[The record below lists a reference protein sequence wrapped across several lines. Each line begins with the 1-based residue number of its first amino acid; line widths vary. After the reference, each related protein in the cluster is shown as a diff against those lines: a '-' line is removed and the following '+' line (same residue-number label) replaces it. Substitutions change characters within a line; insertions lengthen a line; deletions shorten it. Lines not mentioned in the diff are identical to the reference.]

1 MAGYPV
7 CQADS
12 TIIMSSLI
20 SIIPPLLTKAQKHHI
35 RLPAICSGDEAALL
49 SQTQQLLQSLGTQAI
64 YWIGNH
70 KPDDAVAVSSIRHQ
84 SILGSECD
92 VLVINAFNQF
102 PAELI
107 AASAGCVRAG
117 GLWLMLMPEPQ
128 QFSQQPNLAHQA
140 LLPYPFQAATHRG
153 SFQSFWLT
161 QARSANILY
170 IENGVI
176 NHALHWPVTN
186 STSVTYAEQELAI
199 SSIMQVATGHR
210 KRPLILTAD
219 RGRGKSAALGIA
231 AARLAS
237 AGKSTLLIT
246 APTPDSASVALTH
259 FRKQVPESLQHC
271 LRYIPPDELLLQKPA
286 TALLLIDEAA
296 AIPTPQLKKIT
307 QHYNRLVFATTEHG
321 YEGSGHGFRLRFKPY
336 LEQHMPQFRQLHL
349 QQPIR
354 YAAHDPL
361 EKLIFNSFLLRQE
374 VTTPANG
381 IEQPLSSHRYQSEQL
396 RQLPHKLTA
405 IYTLLSLAHY
415 QTQTRDLAALLDNPA
430 LSVFTLEHDGF
441 VVACA
446 LLSQEGELPD
456 SLCQDIFRGKKRVQG
471 HLLAQSLAFHC
482 AQPEMI
488 TLKLARIMRITVHP
502 EYQRRNV
509 GSRLLQEINTYC
521 TMAGYDMLGT
531 SFGLT
536 SELLKFWQKSSYSMV
551 RLGTQP
557 DKASA
562 EYSALMVQPLKAEL
576 HETCSVLAQDFSAAL
591 YLQLP
596 FNYSAL
602 PTCLILELVTP
613 PAAKQLTT
621 QEKLLLELFAD
632 NQRPVELIYPIL
644 HNWFNQ
650 YYTKLPLHS
659 AALFCALLWQKKA
672 WHEMAFMFNLNG
684 KPAIIRELQQIVRM
698 IGHSF
703 NLKM

>member
-7 CQADS
+7 CPANS
-12 TIIMSSLI
+12 TVTAMSGLI
-20 SIIPPLLTKAQKHHI
+20 SIITPLLPEAQKHHV
-35 RLPAICSGDEAALL
+35 RLPVICSGDEATLL
-49 SQTQQLLQSLGTQAI
+49 SQTQLLLQSLNVQTI

-70 KPDDAVAVSSIRHQ
+70 KPDNAVAISSIRHQ
-84 SILGSECD
+84 SVLGSECD
-92 VLVINAFNQF
+92 ILVVNAFNQF

-107 AASAGCVRAG
+107 AASAGCVKAG

-128 QFSQQPNLAHQA
+128 QFARQPNLAHQA
-140 LLPYPFQAATHRG
+140 LLPYPLKASTHQG
-153 SFQSFWLT
+153 CFQSFWLP
-161 QARSANILY
+161 QAMSANILY
-170 IENGVI
+170 IENGTI
-176 NHALHWPVTN
+176 SRPLHWPATN
-186 STSVTYAEQELAI
+186 STSVSYAEQELAI
-199 SSIMQVATGHR
+199 SAIMQVATGHR

-231 AARLAS
+231 AARLAL
-237 AGKSTLLIT
+237 AGKTTLLLT
-246 APTPDSASVALTH
+246 APTPDAASIALAH
-259 FRKQVPESLQHC
+259 FRKQVPEPLQSC
-271 LRYIPPDELLLQKPA
+271 LRYLPPDELLQQQPEA
-286 TALLLIDEAA
+286 ALLLIDEAA

-336 LEQHMPQFRQLHL
+336 LELHMPQFRQLHL

-361 EKLIFNSFLLRQE
+361 EQLIFKSFLLRQE
-374 VTTPANG
+374 LTTASNY
-381 IEQPLSSHRYQSEQL
+381 IEQPLSTHLYQPEQL
-396 RQLPHKLTA
+396 LQQPQKLAA
-405 IYTLLSLAHY
+405 IYSLLSLAHY
-415 QTQTRDLAALLDNPA
+415 QTQTRDLAALLDNPT

-446 LLSQEGELPD
+446 LLSQEGELP
-456 SLCQDIFRGKKRVQG
+456 SSFSQDIFRGKKRVQG

-502 EYQRRNV
+502 EYQHRSI
-509 GSRLLQEINTYC
+509 GSRLLQEISAHC
-521 TMAGYDMLGT
+521 MMSGYDILGT

-536 SELLKFWQKSSYSMV
+536 PELLKFWKKNSYSMV

-562 EYSALMVQPLKAEL
+562 EYSALMLQPLKAEL
-576 HETCSVLAQDFSAAL
+576 NEISLKLAQDFAAAF

-602 PTCLILELVTP
+602 SANLILELVTP
-613 PAAKQLTT
+613 PVAKPLTARENLQLG
-621 QEKLLLELFAD
+621 LFAD
-632 NQRPVELIYPIL
+632 NQRPIELIYPTL
-644 HNWFNQ
+644 YNWFNQ
-650 YYTKLPLHS
+650 YYTKIPPQR
-659 AALFCALLWQKKA
+659 AALLCALLWQKKA

-684 KPAIIRELQQIVRM
+684 KSAIIRELQQTVRM
-698 IGHSF
+698 IDRPF
-703 NLKM
+703 L